1 MSTPLQGW
9 IRGLRAL
16 PSPTHASLTSPPI
29 GWPRALLLSPT
40 SATTPTTSWC
50 RYRKAVRVAD
60 AYSLL
65 GRTGASTCPSP
76 SNPAPALSSED
87 ELEPDNSSGRVHRT
101 ICVLRACVP
110 APLVLDDR
118 HQRLPT
124 NGASYIH
131 VRLPAPAPV
140 TTLPSNLFM
149 NLLREVAPMARP
161 NYLETEPP
169 STGKSMPVA
178 SSSAG
183 PSRPIGIIFRKH
195 SLANPGLLWR
205 GPN

>member
-50 RYRKAVRVAD
+50 RCRKAVRVAA

-76 SNPAPALSSED
+76 FSPAPALSSED
-87 ELEPDNSSGRVHRT
+87 ELERELRVSSGNRRSSFKWTVSAFNKGRFKKKKH
-101 ICVLRACVP
+101 CG
-110 APLVLDDR
+110 LDGR
-118 HQRLPT
+118 P
-124 NGASYIH
+124 
-131 VRLPAPAPV
+131 
-140 TTLPSNLFM
+140 PSNQHFCHL
-149 NLLREVAPMARP
+149 NIA
-161 NYLETEPP
+161 
-169 STGKSMPVA
+169 
-178 SSSAG
+178 
-183 PSRPIGIIFRKH
+183 IG
-195 SLANPGLLWR
+195 L
-205 GPN
+205 

>member
-16 PSPTHASLTSPPI
+16 PSPTRASLTSPPI

-40 SATTPTTSWC
+40 SATTPTTSWSRC
-50 RYRKAVRVAD
+50 RKAVRVAA

-87 ELEPDNSSGRVHRT
+87 ELEPDNSSGRVHRA
-101 ICVLRACVP
+101 ICVP

-118 HQRLPT
+118 QQRLPT

-131 VRLPAPAPV
+131 VRLP
-140 TTLPSNLFM
+140 NR
-149 NLLREVAPMARP
+149 LR
-161 NYLETEPP
+161 
-169 STGKSMPVA
+169 
-178 SSSAG
+178 
-183 PSRPIGIIFRKH
+183 
-195 SLANPGLLWR
+195 
-205 GPN
+205 